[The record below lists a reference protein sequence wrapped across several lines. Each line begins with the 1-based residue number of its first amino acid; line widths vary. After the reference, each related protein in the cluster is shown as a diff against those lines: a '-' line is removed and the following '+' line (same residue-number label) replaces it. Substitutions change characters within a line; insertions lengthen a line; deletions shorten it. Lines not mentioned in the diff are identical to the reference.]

1 MQALVVQNSQ
11 KSFRSLEQ
19 PETKFMLTIY
29 QLFSVKENCFL
40 VPAY

>member
-1 MQALVVQNSQ
+1 MQILMVQSLQ
-11 KSFRSLEQ
+11 KSFSSLEQ
-19 PETKFMLTIY
+19 PQTKFMLTIY